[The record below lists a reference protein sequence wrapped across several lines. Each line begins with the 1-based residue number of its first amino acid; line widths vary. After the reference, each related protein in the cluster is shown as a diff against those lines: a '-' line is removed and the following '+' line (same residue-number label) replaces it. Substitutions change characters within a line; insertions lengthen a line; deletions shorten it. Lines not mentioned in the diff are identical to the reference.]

1 MKQKKGYSQFMM
13 GLIVALDFIILN
25 ATFLL
30 VYLLFQNYIYEEV
43 NKNIRPLILI
53 LNLCYI
59 PCVAAIGSVLHKRI
73 VFAERITARVFYSVL
88 LHAMIFFTCLQV
100 MKQDDISRLFLL
112 TFYITFF
119 VSLLAG
125 RLGVRFALKMYR
137 SKGFNYTN
145 VIIVGGG
152 KNGVSVAEEMMSDP
166 GYGYKILGF
175 FDDNPAGLPSN
186 LNFLGTTSEVE
197 AYLSSENNQVDE
209 VYCTLPESA
218 EAIIYRLLNF
228 CENNMI
234 RFNIVPEVR
243 RYVKKRMQMELLGEI
258 PVLVLR
264 DEPLQSYTNRL
275 LKRAFDVIFSVCFL
289 MVCFIP
295 VYILVGF
302 CIKIT
307 SRGPIFFKQKRT
319 GRSGIEFNCYKFRT
333 MIINEEA
340 NEKQAVRDDPRVTQ
354 IGSFL
359 RRSNIDE
366 IPQFFNVLRGDMSIV
381 GPRPHML
388 QHTIEYSQLI
398 DKYMVR
404 HLVKPG
410 LTGWAQVTG
419 YRGETKTLEQMEG
432 RVKRDVWYIENW
444 TLWLDLKIIYRT
456 IRNMFSGEPNAC

>member
-1 MKQKKGYSQFMM
+1 
-13 GLIVALDFIILN
+13 
-25 ATFLL
+25 
-30 VYLLFQNYIYEEV
+30 
-43 NKNIRPLILI
+43 
-53 LNLCYI
+53 
-59 PCVAAIGSVLHKRI
+59 
-73 VFAERITARVFYSVL
+73 
-88 LHAMIFFTCLQV
+88 
-100 MKQDDISRLFLL
+100 
-112 TFYITFF
+112 
-119 VSLLAG
+119 
-125 RLGVRFALKMYR
+125 
-137 SKGFNYTN
+137 
-145 VIIVGGG
+145 
-152 KNGVSVAEEMMSDP
+152 
-166 GYGYKILGF
+166 
-175 FDDNPAGLPSN
+175 LPSN
-186 LNFLGTTSEVE
+186 LHFLGTTKEVE
-197 AYLSSENNQVDE
+197 AYLASDSNQVDE

-218 EAIIYRLLNF
+218 ETIIYRLLNY

-275 LKRAFDVIFSVCFL
+275 LKRAFDVLFSFGFL
-289 MVCFIP
+289 LILFIP
-295 VYILVGF
+295 IYILVGLS
-302 CIKIT
+302 IKLT

-319 GRSGIEFNCYKFRT
+319 GRNGVEFNCYKFRT
-333 MIINEEA
+333 MIINKEA
-340 NEKQAVRDDPRVTQ
+340 NEKQAVKDDPRVTK
-354 IGSFL
+354 IGGFL

-388 QHTIEYSQLI
+388 QHTIQYSQLI

-419 YRGETKTLEQMEG
+419 YRGETKTLDQMEG

-456 IRNMFSGEPNAC
+456 VRNMFSGEPNAC